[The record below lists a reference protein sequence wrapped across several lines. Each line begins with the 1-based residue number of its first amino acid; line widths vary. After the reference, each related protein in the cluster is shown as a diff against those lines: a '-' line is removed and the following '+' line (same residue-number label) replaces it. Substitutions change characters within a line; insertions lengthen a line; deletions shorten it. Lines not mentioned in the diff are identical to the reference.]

1 MKSKHKHEL
10 QTNELAAHLARI
22 IEWGRPHA
30 RLLSYGAAGV
40 LVLIIAL
47 IVLPAIK
54 GGAAG
59 HNPAVEA
66 FSEALASGQVQPVRD
81 FLVDHPTGEQAAVA
95 KLILAE
101 RLLAE
106 AVHGA
111 QATPGEDAK
120 AKAAKLLAE
129 AKDLYTQIA
138 QSSPARESLART
150 GLALVMIQEGDLDK
164 GLAALKEIADKWAG
178 SLGAQKAKA
187 NIEALAGYKPVEFS
201 DEPLEEP
208 KPPEAK
214 PAETPA
220 PGAKPAE
227 TPQPVPAAK
236 DKPAAGPKG

>member
-30 RLLSYGAAGV
+30 RLLSYGGAGV

-47 IVLPAIK
+47 IVMPAIK

-59 HNPAVEA
+59 RNPAVEA

-81 FLVDHPTGEQAAVA
+81 FLVYHPTGEQAPVA

-164 GLAALKEIADKWAG
+164 GLAALKEVTEKW
-178 SLGAQKAKA
+178 
-187 NIEALAGYKPVEFS
+187 P
-201 DEPLEEP
+201 
-208 KPPEAK
+208 
-214 PAETPA
+214 
-220 PGAKPAE
+220 
-227 TPQPVPAAK
+227 
-236 DKPAAGPKG
+236 